1 MSEKPVKGI
10 ILAGGSG
17 SRMYPTTQA
26 ISKQLIPIYDKPAIY
41 YPLSTLMLGDIKD
54 ILIISTPRDLPMIK
68 DLLGDG
74 SQLGLN
80 LDYAEQAQPNGIAE
94 AFLIGETFIDGSP
107 SCLILGDNFF
117 YAYDFPK
124 LLRTAVSNLNGAT
137 AFAYQV
143 SNPSDFGIVEV
154 DENFKAVSLEEKPE
168 LPKSRWAVTGLY
180 LYDHRAVEFAKKL
193 KPSARGE
200 LEITDLN
207 RAYLQLD
214 QLKAVALG
222 RGTSWLDTGTP
233 RNLLQTA
240 QFVQIIED
248 RQGLKISCP
257 EEVAWRRGFISK
269 EQLTRLTDALPK
281 STYKTYLETLVR
293 DGYLNY

>member
-117 YAYDFPK
+117 YAYD
-124 LLRTAVSNLNGAT
+124 
-137 AFAYQV
+137 
-143 SNPSDFGIVEV
+143 
-154 DENFKAVSLEEKPE
+154 
-168 LPKSRWAVTGLY
+168 
-180 LYDHRAVEFAKKL
+180 HRAVEFAKKL

-269 EQLTRLTDALPK
+269 DQLTRLTDALPK

>member
-80 LDYAEQAQPNGIAE
+80 LQFAEQAQPNGIAE
-94 AFLIGETFIDGSP
+94 AFLIGEEFLDGSP
-107 SCLILGDNFF
+107 CCLILGDNFF
-117 YAYDFPK
+117 FGYELPQ
-124 LLRTAVSNLNGAT
+124 LLRRALEKTAGAT
-137 AFAYQV
+137 VFAYQV
-143 SNPSDFGIVEV
+143 NNPSAFGVVEV
-154 DENFKAVSLEEKPE
+154 DASFTPIRLTEKPSQ
-168 LPKSRWAVTGLY
+168 PKSKWAVTGLY
-180 LYDHRAVEFAKKL
+180 IYDGHVAQHAKTI
-193 KPSARGE
+193 KPSDRGE
-200 LEITDLN
+200 LEITELN
-207 RAYLQLD
+207 QMYLSAGQLT
-214 QLKAVALG
+214 AIPLG

-233 RNLLQTA
+233 DNLLRTA
-240 QFVQIIED
+240 QFVLIMED

-257 EEVAWRRGFISK
+257 EEIAWRRGFISK
-269 EQLTRLTDALPK
+269 QQLVNQLSRLPTSPYRK
-281 STYKTYLETLVR
+281 YLEDLVES
-293 DGYLNY
+293 